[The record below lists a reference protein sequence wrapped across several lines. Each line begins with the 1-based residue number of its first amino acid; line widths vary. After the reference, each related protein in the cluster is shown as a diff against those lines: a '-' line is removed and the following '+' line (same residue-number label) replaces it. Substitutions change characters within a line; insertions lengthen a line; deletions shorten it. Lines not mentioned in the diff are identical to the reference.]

1 MVTGGVR
8 FTTRARSKASPSK
21 RLEAQLRHA
30 QKMESIG
37 TLAGGVAHD
46 FNNVLTTIM
55 GYCSLIVMKAGDNY
69 PFLGYVNQIMEAA
82 NRASSLTQSLLAF
95 SRKQAM
101 EAKAVEVNETIKG
114 VEKLLRR
121 IIGEDIELQTS
132 LSKEKLVVVA
142 GDGQI
147 GQMLMNLAA
156 NARDAMPDGGVLFV
170 KTEQVHLSDEFV
182 KTYDGK
188 EGAYAAL
195 RCRTREAA

>member
-1 MVTGGVR
+1 MVRDFEVQIQCRDGSVQWVSIN
-8 FTTRARSKASPSK
+8 ARSAGGDEGSPLYYEGTIESVTERK
-21 RLEAQLRHA
+21 KLEAQLRHA

-55 GYCSLIVMKAGDNY
+55 GYCSLIVMKAGDNH

-101 EAKAVEVNETIKG
+101 EAKPVEINETIKG

-121 IIGEDIELQTS
+121 IIGEDIELQRPS
-132 LSKEKLVVVA
+132 AKKGLSSWRATVRSV
-142 GDGQI
+142 
-147 GQMLMNLAA
+147 
-156 NARDAMPDGGVLFV
+156 
-170 KTEQVHLSDEFV
+170 
-182 KTYDGK
+182 
-188 EGAYAAL
+188 
-195 RCRTREAA
+195 RCS